1 MQILKPAEVSSAF
14 SILEGSDI
22 ASEEKK
28 SGGRGECEGKVGERS
43 RREKEK
49 SGRERGES
57 RKRQNW
63 GAREVCEI

>member
-28 SGGRGECEGKVGERS
+28 SGARGECEGKGWGKKSQR
-43 RREKEK
+43 KE
-49 SGRERGES
+49 E
-57 RKRQNW
+57 W
-63 GAREVCEI
+63 V